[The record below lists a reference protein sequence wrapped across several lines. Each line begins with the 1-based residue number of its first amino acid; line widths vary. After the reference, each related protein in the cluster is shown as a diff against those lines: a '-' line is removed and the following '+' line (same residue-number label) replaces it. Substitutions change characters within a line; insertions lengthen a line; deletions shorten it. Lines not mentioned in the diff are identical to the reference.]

1 MAPPHD
7 PRGSGFLSHDSN
19 MADSAK
25 RGVLMVCLGNICR
38 SPIAEAVFQHEI
50 EQRGLAN
57 SWFVDS
63 AATADYHTGS
73 QPDSRA
79 RATIKSHGIDYL
91 HKARQLCDDDFS
103 RFDWIFG
110 MDDNN
115 VRDIKREQPRGTKAK
130 VEMLGNWDP
139 EDQSI
144 IVDPYYQRGSAGF
157 ELCFV
162 RCTRAVKAF
171 LDEHGSS

>member
-1 MAPPHD
+1 
-7 PRGSGFLSHDSN
+7 
-19 MADSAK
+19 MADNTK

-50 EQRGLAN
+50 KSRSLNN

-63 AATADYHTGS
+63 AATADYHTGK
-73 QPDSRA
+73 QPDPRA
-79 RATIKSHGIDYL
+79 RETIKSHGIEYT
-91 HKARQLCDDDFS
+91 HKARQLCEDDFTK
-103 RFDWIFG
+103 FDWIFG
-110 MDDNN
+110 MDNAN
-115 VRDIKREQPRGTKAK
+115 VRDIKRIQPKGTKAK

-139 EDQSI
+139 QDLSI

-171 LDEHGSS
+171 LDEHANS